1 MVEIESQDL
10 ARAARISALRAT
22 HVGKS
27 SHIGSC
33 LSVID
38 IIAVLYS
45 GVAHVRPDCPDDPAR
60 DIVILSKGHAAAGL
74 YSVLAHS
81 GFFPLE
87 WLEDYAQD
95 GSRLGGHVT
104 STGVPGVEFSTGS
117 LGHGL
122 PFGVGLALAAKRRGN
137 ARKVFVVMS
146 DGECDEGTTWES
158 ALLAAHH
165 DLDNLVVA
173 IDRNHLQ
180 SLADTEET
188 LRLEPFADKWTAFG
202 WDVVLVDGHDHA
214 ALRHGLEVPPTASGV
229 RARPRVVICETVKGK
244 GVSFM
249 ENKVLWHYRSP
260 DDDILAAALSE
271 LQPVTEGR

>member
-1 MVEIESQDL
+1 MVEINSREL

-22 HVGKS
+22 HAGNS

-38 IIAVLYS
+38 ILAVLYD
-45 GVAHVRPDCPDDPAR
+45 GIAHVRPDCPDDPAR

-87 WLEDYAQD
+87 WLEDYSQD

-122 PFGVGLALAAKRRGN
+122 PFGVGLALAAKRRGV

-158 ALLAAHH
+158 AMLAAHH
-165 DLDNLVVA
+165 DVDNLVVA

-202 WDVVLVDGHDHA
+202 WEVVSVDGHDHE
-214 ALRHGLEVPPTASGV
+214 ALRHGLEVPPRASGV

-260 DDDILAAALSE
+260 DDDALTAALSE
-271 LQPVTEGR
+271 LQPVVEGR